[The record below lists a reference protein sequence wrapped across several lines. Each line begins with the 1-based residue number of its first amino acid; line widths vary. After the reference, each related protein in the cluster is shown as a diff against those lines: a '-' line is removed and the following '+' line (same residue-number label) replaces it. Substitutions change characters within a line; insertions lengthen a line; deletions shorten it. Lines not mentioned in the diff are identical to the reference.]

1 MKKIIVT
8 GGQGFIGSN
17 LVEFLLNK
25 NYFVINI
32 DKSSY
37 SANPYNVRNFK
48 KNKNYIF
55 FKVDINNKNKIF
67 KILKKFKPV
76 GIFNLAAETH
86 VDRSIDNPQAFLKTN
101 IFGVF
106 NLLESIK
113 LFKKKFKKKIKLVH
127 VSTDEVY
134 GDIRKNTQVNENYNY
149 NPSSPYSASKAAADQ
164 LIKSYFRTYGS
175 QVVIAN
181 ACNNY
186 GPNQLPEKF
195 IPKVIFNILN
205 NKPIPLYG
213 KGRNVREWIYVKDN
227 CEALLKIF
235 LRGKIGKNYNI
246 GTGIRVKNIELIRN
260 ILNIAKKNKIVLGR
274 RNKIKFVKDRPGHD
288 KRYAINSTRIKR
300 ELNWRYKT
308 SLSQGLNKTFNWYM
322 NNKKFFKLISKKNI
336 NKRFGL
342 KI

>member
-127 VSTDEVY
+127 MSTDEVY
-134 GDIRKNTQVNENYNY
+134 GDIKKSTHVNEDYNY

-300 ELNWRYKT
+300 ELNWRCKT

-322 NNKKFFKLISKKNI
+322 NNKKFFELISKKNI

>member
-48 KNKNYIF
+48 KNKNYTF

-134 GDIRKNTQVNENYNY
+134 GDIRKSTQVNENYNY

>member
-17 LVEFLLNK
+17 LVEFLLDK

-134 GDIRKNTQVNENYNY
+134 GDIRKSTQVNENYNY

-322 NNKKFFKLISKKNI
+322 NNKKFFELISKKNI